1 MTADRRE
8 YSRKGFPDMMA
19 PPPGGVAGPPPPGFP
34 PGMPPPH
41 ISGGPPGLACTL
53 IQTRFYLF
61 VTLVL

>member
-19 PPPGGVAGPPPPGFP
+19 PPPGGVAGPPPGFS

-41 ISGGPPGLACTL
+41 MAGAPPGLAS
-53 IQTRFYLF
+53 RFLPQ
-61 VTLVL
+61 VIVVIIKI